1 MSTSRYQEFG
11 GWIKNCF
18 GRSVA
23 TTQGSGR
30 RLELS
35 GLGQSPMLLDHVLI
49 SEDQKQGQSVLK
61 FSVSAL
67 LPNSSVV
74 LLLQGQSIGNKFIR
88 PVPAVSAS
96 KVVLD
101 VSDAYTIPTFQ
112 QFSVYYCMQSH
123 F

>member
-1 MSTSRYQEFG
+1 M
-11 GWIKNCF
+11 KNCF

-30 RLELS
+30 HLELS
-35 GLGQSPMLLDHVLI
+35 GLGQSPMLLDHVLV
-49 SEDQKQGQSVLK
+49 SEDQSLGQSVLE

-67 LPNSSVV
+67 LPNSSII

-101 VSDAYTIPTFQ
+101 VSGAHTIPTFR
-112 QFSVYYCMQSH
+112 QFSVHYCTLLN
-123 F
+123 